1 MVPGLVGAPELELS
15 GVRMEQSQ
23 NTQEH
28 HQVALS
34 YLKAMWSVF
43 KESLSV
49 KPRLDP
55 FTPGQTILITRGE
68 GRWLS
73 TGTSVSG
80 PISGGLRMSP

>member
-1 MVPGLVGAPELELS
+1 MGAPELELS

-28 HQVALS
+28 YQVALS

-43 KESLSV
+43 TESLGV

-55 FTPGQTILITRGE
+55 FTPGQTILINMGE

-80 PISGGLRMSP
+80 PLSGVLTMSP